1 MITAVAAQSSSA
13 KSANAVPPIRVGSAL
28 PNRLFFETPDETRCR
43 RPPSEPGQP
52 RARPVLAVIAAE
64 LFGIV
69 FRGVSVR
76 IHGGAPIA
84 KIA

>member
-1 MITAVAAQSSSA
+1 MKLAVGVQ
-13 KSANAVPPIRVGSAL
+13 
-28 PNRLFFETPDETRCR
+28 
-43 RPPSEPGQP
+43 SEPGQP
-52 RARPVLAVIAAE
+52 RARPVLAVMAAE

-76 IHGGAPIA
+76 IHDGAPIA